1 MRKLLAAGLA
11 LSVLAGGATAASAQN
26 YGRQDYREDRREARQ
41 DAREDRRDYRQD
53 RREYRQEARQDA
65 RRYRRAERR
74 YQAGRYTAPRGY
86 AYRQWSYGQRLPAG
100 YYDGRY
106 QIRDYGRYGLYAP
119 PRGYV
124 WTRVGDDAILT
135 AVAGGVIGAVVASLF
150 Y

>member
-1 MRKLLAAGLA
+1 MRKLLIAGLA
-11 LSVLAGGATAASAQN
+11 LSVLGGSAAGASAQN
-26 YGRQDYREDRREARQ
+26 YDRQDRREDRQEARQDRRDYQREARQDRRDYRREARQ
-41 DAREDRRDYRQD
+41 DE
-53 RREYRQEARQDA
+53 

-74 YQAGRYTAPRGY
+74 FRAGAYRAPRGY
-86 AYRQWSYGQRLPAG
+86 AYRQWAYGQRLPST
-100 YYDGRY
+100 YYSRQY
-106 QIRDYGRYGLYAP
+106 VISDYGRYGLYAP